1 MFTYNADGE
10 RVGLKEL
17 FEYVDN
23 APQQIELIAGVLFVW
38 LLMLTTWLLR
48 SLMLKKTCK
57 LLNENRYFFSLPILE
72 YIQPLRNQMHR
83 LRHMFRRKK
92 DFRKN

>member
-17 FEYVDN
+17 FDYADN
-23 APQQIELIAGVLFVW
+23 APQQIELIAGVSFVW

-48 SLMLKKTCK
+48 SIMLKKTCK
-57 LLNENRYFFSLPILE
+57 LFNENRYFFSLPILE